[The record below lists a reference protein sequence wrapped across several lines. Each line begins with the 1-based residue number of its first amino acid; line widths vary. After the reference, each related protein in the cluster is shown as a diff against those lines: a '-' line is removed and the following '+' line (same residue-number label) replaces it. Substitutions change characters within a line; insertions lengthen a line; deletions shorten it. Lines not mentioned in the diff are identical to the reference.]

1 MSFDPEGKKR
11 FIPLY
16 KSIPYKRPLF
26 KRLGEL
32 DQVSQGRV
40 LAESQPVENLNDE
53 SLDSVFAEDE
63 VIYMDE
69 EDKSEP
75 IVVRTAE
82 NIETFYGKLD
92 VKVNLLE
99 WFINSLEEE
108 EDTKQNE
115 EIFIPGTDV
124 TIDNFFSD
132 FQNMLTLNNVNAST
146 ELQLL
151 KFMKRMFPMCNWASV
166 KNEGKRLKKGK
177 EISLHKNIV
186 IVIILYNIL

>member
-1 MSFDPEGKKR
+1 
-11 FIPLY
+11 
-16 KSIPYKRPLF
+16 
-26 KRLGEL
+26 
-32 DQVSQGRV
+32 
-40 LAESQPVENLNDE
+40 
-53 SLDSVFAEDE
+53 
-63 VIYMDE
+63 MDE